1 MTKELV
7 TLKTGNT
14 SWWKNRKYR
23 WEAALSIREL
33 RKSGFKVKRIKTY
46 RSNGANTLIYSEALG
61 FCLPHISKY
70 LPFRDNKLSWVPCSI
85 ITPLSSTM
93 I

>member
-1 MTKELV
+1 MTKEFV

-23 WEAALSIREL
+23 REAALSLKEF

-46 RSNGANTLIYSEALG
+46 RLEGANTLIY
-61 FCLPHISKY
+61 
-70 LPFRDNKLSWVPCSI
+70 
-85 ITPLSSTM
+85 
-93 I
+93 